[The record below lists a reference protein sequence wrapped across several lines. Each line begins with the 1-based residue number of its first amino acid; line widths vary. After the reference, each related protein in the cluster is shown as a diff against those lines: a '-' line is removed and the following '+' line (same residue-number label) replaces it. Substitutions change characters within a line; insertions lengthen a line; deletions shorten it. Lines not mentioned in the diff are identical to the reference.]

1 VRDGYVCHLY
11 TGSDREG
18 IKCEPVYDE
27 VIYIRYGLSQRDR
40 QIGGISGSTLYHNGA
55 LLAVYEPPTFFIF
68 HTPRPGLRLT
78 DLFAPLED
86 IQPEVLGGLPS
97 FRRFVVLQQHSLD
110 IGFPCCGR
118 FGGVDLDGV
127 GLGG

>member
-1 VRDGYVCHLY
+1 
-11 TGSDREG
+11 
-18 IKCEPVYDE
+18 
-27 VIYIRYGLSQRDR
+27 VIDIRYDLSQRDR
-40 QIGGISGSTLYHNGA
+40 QIAGISGLTLFHSGP
-55 LLAVYEPPTFFIF
+55 LLAVYEHPAFFTVY
-68 HTPRPGLRLT
+68 TPRPGLRLT

-86 IQPEVLGGLPS
+86 IQPEVLGGFPS

-118 FGGVDLDGV
+118 FGGVDLDGI